1 MVVGGGRWG
10 KNLIRNFHELE
21 CLHTICDSNP
31 SALQQ
36 YAQLYPDVRLA
47 SDYSNALQDPSIDKV
62 VIAAP
67 AALHYS
73 MALQAL
79 HAGKD
84 LFVEKPLCL
93 QLAEGQELLQT
104 AARLNRVLL
113 VGHLLQYHPHIIQL
127 QQLVKDGALGQLLY
141 LSSTRFNLGAVR
153 QEENALWS
161 LAPHD
166 LSLILSF
173 AQEKPESLRCEGRA
187 WLNPSVADRASITLH
202 FPSGLHAQI
211 FVSWLHP
218 VKEHKLIA
226 VGSTGMAVFDDTKE
240 WHEKLTL
247 YRNAIQWQEG
257 RFTALHRQPGEL
269 LKIEPGEP
277 LKNECVHFLES
288 CRERTTPKTDA
299 AEGVQVLGLLHAA
312 EKSMSQH
319 GELVRLTEPSA
330 YFAHSTAEIDP
341 TATILNGTKIWH
353 YSRVMERAAV
363 GCNCNIGQNVVISP
377 DVLLG
382 NNVKVQNNVSLYT
395 GVVCEDDVFLG
406 PSMVFTNVLN
416 PRSQICRRSS
426 YQKTLVKRGAT
437 IGANATI
444 VCGLEL
450 GEYCFVGAGA
460 VVTKNVKP
468 FALMVGN
475 PAKQIGWMSR
485 AGERLD
491 LPLASQEGHVQRAAC
506 KATGELYL
514 LNGNALYQPL
524 VEISRLIG
532 ADRDADFEQ
541 ETISEDKCSKDAREM
556 RQGNGKFQLE
566 AGIISE
572 EGS

>member
-1 MVVGGGRWG
+1 MTHNSLMVVGGGRWG

-21 CLHTICDSNP
+21 CLHTICDSNL

-36 YAQLYPDVRLA
+36 YAQLYPEVRLA
-47 SDYSNALQDPSIDKV
+47 SDYSDALQDPSIDKV

-127 QQLVKDGALGQLLY
+127 QQLVKNGALGQLLY

-166 LSLILSF
+166 LSLILAF
-173 AQEKPESLRCEGRA
+173 AQEQPESLRCEGRA
-187 WLNPSVADRASITLH
+187 WLNPSVADRASISLH

-226 VGSTGMAVFDDTKE
+226 VGSIGMAVFDDTKE

-257 RFTALHRQPGEL
+257 RFTALHHQPGEL
-269 LKIEPGEP
+269 LKTEPGEP
-277 LKNECVHFLES
+277 LKNECVHFLVC
-288 CRERTTPKTDA
+288 CRQRTTPKTDA
-299 AEGVQVLGLLHAA
+299 AEGVQVLELLHAA

-319 GELVRLTEPSA
+319 GELVRLTKSSG

-341 TATILNGTKIWH
+341 TATISSGTKIWH

-382 NNVKVQNNVSLYT
+382 NNVKVQNNVSIYT

-416 PRSQICRRSS
+416 PRSQICRRGS
-426 YQKTLVKRGAT
+426 YQKTFVKRGAT

-444 VCGLEL
+444 LCGLEL

-468 FALMVGN
+468 FALVVGN

-491 LPLASQEGHVQRAAC
+491 LPLASQEGHVQGAAC
-506 KATGELYL
+506 KATGEMYL

-524 VEISRLIG
+524 VEISEGNI
-532 ADRDADFEQ
+532 Q

-556 RQGNGKFQLE
+556 RHGNVKFQLE
-566 AGIISE
+566 ASIIAE